1 MQTPRA
7 VLSPTATA
15 PSRCN
20 SRAAAAYH
28 EAGHAVAAVLEHRRF
43 RYLTIVPDTAEGTL
57 GHCLYTPWPARVQP
71 ERDSDDGRV
80 DGRIRAAIITLY
92 AGHAAEALFTGRNN
106 WRGSASDRHAASQLA
121 TYVTGSTEEQRA
133 YLRWLWIHTQVL
145 AQTERA
151 PITALATTLLGG
163 RPTLGYRT
171 ALAIIRQ
178 ARREPWQ
185 FAGST

>member
-7 VLSPTATA
+7 VPSPTATTA
-15 PSRCN
+15 SRRN
-20 SRAAAAYH
+20 PRAAAAYH

-43 RYLTIVPDTAEGTL
+43 RYVTIVPDTVEGTL
-57 GHCLYTPWPARVQP
+57 GHCLYAPWPAGVQP
-71 ERDSDDGRV
+71 ERGEDGRV
-80 DGRIRAAIITLY
+80 EGRIRAAIITLY

-133 YLRWLWIHTQVL
+133 YLRWLWIHTQAL

-151 PITALATTLLGG
+151 PITALATTMLGG
-163 RPTLGYRT
+163 QLTLGYRT

-185 FAGST
+185 YDGST